1 MMMTYQEISFA
12 AKMVKGGKV
21 VIPAE
26 LRRRHG
32 FTDGATVVF
41 EEGDDGIIR
50 LRSYDEV
57 VREVQVWAQSLGGG
71 SMVDELIAERR
82 GEAAAEEAHP

>member
-1 MMMTYQEISFA
+1 MTYHEISFA

-32 FTDGATVVF
+32 FADGATVVF
-41 EEGDDGIIR
+41 EEGDDGILR
-50 LRSYDEV
+50 LRSYEDV
-57 VREVQVWAQSLGGG
+57 VRDVQSWAQSLEGG
-71 SMVDELIAERR
+71 SLVDELIAERR
-82 GEAAAEEAHP
+82 AEAAAEEARL